1 MNPRT
6 IDTQGTQGK
15 TPVADQLIFG
25 DLNEPGT
32 YVCNSTGHLFR
43 VPEDAVK
50 VGRSPA
56 IEILSREPL
65 VVSKL
70 SDNPF
75 LTINK
80 ARMIAADLDLAVNF

>member
-6 IDTQGTQGK
+6 RGSEGT
-15 TPVADQLIFG
+15 TPAADQIIFG
-25 DLNEPGT
+25 NLGEAGTYLLNE
-32 YVCNSTGHLFR
+32 TGHLLR

-50 VGRSPA
+50 VGRSPV

-65 VVSKL
+65 VVTKL
-70 SDNPF
+70 SDDPF

-80 ARMIAADLDLAVNF
+80 ARMIAADLDLGINF

>member
-6 IDTQGTQGK
+6 RDTEGGTQG
-15 TPVADQLIFG
+15 ADQLIFG
-25 DLNEPGT
+25 NLNEPGT
-32 YVCNSTGHLFR
+32 YLGNSTGHLFR

-50 VGRSPA
+50 VGRSPV

-65 VVSKL
+65 VVTKL
-70 SDNPF
+70 SDDPF

>member
-6 IDTQGTQGK
+6 KEIEGITQG
-15 TPVADQLIFG
+15 ADQLVFSN
-25 DLNEPGT
+25 LKEPGA
-32 YVCNSTGHLFR
+32 YLCNPTGHLFR

-50 VGRSPA
+50 VGRSPV
-56 IEILSREPL
+56 IEILSSEPII
-65 VVSKL
+65 VTKL

-75 LTINK
+75 VTVTK